1 MYAPLI
7 AMWDIV
13 PEENWKPRKFLQNIV
28 LPRVDHLFLLSSNQQ
43 NYIEKRWGCG
53 AKTSVVY

>member
-43 NYIEKRWGCG
+43 NYIEPAFPK
-53 AKTSVVY
+53 